1 MLFRLARC
9 FSITNTKFF
18 LLLTGASAIFAYLV
32 SPTRDPDFGK
42 FSARSGG
49 SSLWWLQGV
58 PENYWVLAAFIL
70 AGLLSISL
78 TLELWRRYKSQD
90 LVAYQQRSIP
100 RKTAQLIDF
109 LLSMMEYFI
118 IGILMW
124 FLLFYGFICFLLAQ
138 WLID

>member
-1 MLFRLARC
+1 MLFRLVRR

-42 FSARSGG
+42 FSYRDGG

-58 PENYWVLAAFIL
+58 HEDYWELAAFIL

-78 TLELWRRYKSQD
+78 TLELWRWCKSQT
-90 LVAYQQRSIP
+90 LVAHRRRSLP
-100 RKTAQLIDF
+100 RKTAQLRDF
-109 LLSMMEYFI
+109 LLGMMHFV
-118 IGILMW
+118 IGIWMW
-124 FLLFYGFICFLLAQ
+124 LLLFYGFFSFLLDQ